1 MPLIDVKLYQ
11 DRLDER
17 TRAELIGRL
26 TDAAAAVLGDEVR
39 EHTWVVLTGVPRQ
52 SWGIAGE
59 PGA

>member
-26 TDAAAAVLGDEVR
+26 TDAAAGVLGEEVR
-39 EHTWVVLTGVPRQ
+39 DAVWVVLTPVPREN
-52 SWGIAGE
+52 WGIAGK